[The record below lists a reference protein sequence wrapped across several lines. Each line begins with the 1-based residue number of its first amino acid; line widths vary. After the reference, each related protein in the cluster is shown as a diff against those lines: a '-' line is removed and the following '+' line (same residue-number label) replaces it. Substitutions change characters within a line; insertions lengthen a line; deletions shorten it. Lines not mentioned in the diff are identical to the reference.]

1 MITKFKSIKNLAVF
15 QNFEWDKTVKEKNRS
30 VKEFKDIN
38 IFYGRNYSGKTTL
51 SRILRALELNKI
63 SDKYVNPEFTVSIK
77 GESDVSNGN
86 LNGHSKKI
94 RVFNEDFVRE
104 NLKFIVDPDASIEPF
119 AILGDDNN
127 KIEEEIKTL
136 ESELGINEEGKQ
148 TGLYKDL
155 IQAEKNYETA
165 KKNHDSADKKLNEQ
179 LRSKATT
186 GGKTSIKYNSAKY
199 GKQNYDIREL
209 NKDIK
214 TVLKD
219 DYKALSNNEQK
230 ELEKLLDEN
239 TLKPIPASSKIDLKL
254 SSFIEEAKELVK
266 RPVSE
271 SGKIEELVKNAML
284 NKWVKEGRVHHKNKR
299 DKCGFCGNVISEN
312 RWELLEKH
320 FDEES
325 ERLEKSIDELIERIK
340 TIKQFIKEAFKPSK
354 NLFYSNFHTEID
366 SLIDSFSESSKTYTV
381 SLDSILTQL
390 KKRKNDLIHPFDLD
404 TPTNNSKKILSVWDD
419 YEDIRT
425 KSNEFSDSLSDKKK
439 EAQNNLRLQEI
450 SDFLLTIKYTDQKD
464 EIGRLA
470 KKETAAKTNKESIA
484 KNIEKK
490 EEAIGSK
497 KRELNDEEKGAKKV
511 NEFLNDFFGHGSLS
525 LRAIEDKFDEQKQIR
540 FQVIRDDN
548 EAHHLSEGECSLL
561 AFCYFMAKLE
571 DTDTKG
577 SKPIIWID
585 DPISSLDG
593 NHIFFVFSLLKS
605 EIVDRNIFEQLFIS
619 THNLDFLK
627 YLKRLTG
634 GMKPPN
640 SKFQDY
646 QRAFF
651 LINRDEKISQILA
664 MPKYLKDY
672 ITEFNFLFE
681 QVYKCAKIET
691 VDDTNYTVFYNFGNN
706 ARKFLEIYLY
716 YKYPDAS
723 KDIEKLKKFFGADP
737 VPTILTDRINNEY
750 SHLSG
755 VFERGAT
762 PVEVPEMKKSANM
775 IIEKLKTDEDQYN
788 SLLKSIGLE
797 FENEVVND

>member
-15 QNFEWDKTVKEKNRS
+15 QNFEWDKTVKEKS
-30 VKEFKDIN
+30 GSIKEFKDIN

-51 SRILRALELNKI
+51 SRILRALELNEI
-63 SDKYVNPEFTVSIK
+63 SDKYINPEFTVCIK
-77 GESDVSNGN
+77 GESDVTNGN

-104 NLKFIVDPDASIEPF
+104 NLKFIVDPDASIESF
-119 AILGDDNN
+119 AIFGDDNN
-127 KIEEEIKTL
+127 KIEGEIKAL
-136 ESELGINEEGKQ
+136 ESELGINDAGKE
-148 TGLYKDL
+148 TGLYNNL
-155 IQAEKNYETA
+155 IEANKNHEAA
-165 KKNHDSADKKLNEQ
+165 KESHDSADKKLNEQ

-214 TVLKD
+214 VVLKD
-219 DYKALSNNEQK
+219 AYEAISNNMQK
-230 ELEKLLDEN
+230 EFEKLLDEK
-239 TLKPIPASSKIDLKL
+239 TLKPIPASSKFDLNL
-254 SSFIEEAKELVK
+254 SGFIEEAKELVK

-284 NKWVKEGRVHHKNKR
+284 NKWVKEGRTYHINKR
-299 DKCGFCGNVISEN
+299 DKCGFCGNDIFES

-325 ERLEKSIDELIERIK
+325 ERLEKSIDELIEKIK
-340 TIKQFIKEAFKPSK
+340 KEKQSIKEAFKPTKS
-354 NLFYSNFHTEID
+354 LFYSNFHLEID
-366 SLIDSFSESSKTYTV
+366 SLIEAFSEISNTYTA
-381 SLDSILTQL
+381 SLDSILNILQ
-390 KKRKNDLIHPFDLD
+390 KRKNNLIHPFSPDM
-404 TPTNNSKKILSVWDD
+404 PTNNSEKVLSIWDC
-419 YEDIRT
+419 YEDIRK
-425 KSNEFSDSLSDKKK
+425 KSNKFSDSLSDLKK
-439 EAQNNLRLQEI
+439 EAQNNLRLREV
-450 SDFLLTIKYTDQKD
+450 SDFLLTIKYSQQKD
-464 EIGRLA
+464 EIGNLA
-470 KKETAAKTNKESIA
+470 KKEKAAKAIKESIA
-484 KNIEKK
+484 KIIEQK
-490 EEAIGSK
+490 EKAIEGK
-497 KRELNDEEKGAKKV
+497 KRELNDEEKGAIKV
-511 NEFLNDFFGHGSLS
+511 NEYLNDFFGHGTLS
-525 LRAIEDKFDEQKQIR
+525 LRAIEDEFDEQKKIR
-540 FQVIRDDN
+540 FQVIRDGK

-571 DTDTKG
+571 DIDTKG

-634 GMKPPN
+634 GIKPPN
-640 SKFQDY
+640 SKFHEY
-646 QRAFF
+646 ERAFF
-651 LINRDEKISQILA
+651 LINRHEKIAQILA
-664 MPKYLKDY
+664 MPKYLKNY

-681 QVYKCAKIET
+681 QVYKCAEIET

-723 KDIEKLKKFFGADP
+723 KDKEKLKKFFGTNP
-737 VPTILTDRINNEY
+737 VPAILTDRINNEY
-750 SHLSG
+750 SHLCG

-762 PVEVPEMKKSANM
+762 PVEVPEMKKTANL
-775 IIEKLKTDEDQYN
+775 IIGKLKVDEDQYN
-788 SLLKSIGLE
+788 SLLKSIGIE
-797 FENEVVND
+797 VENKVVNE